1 MFGYKRPP
9 VKPRYRWEDN
19 FGMDVK
25 EILVGWKDMAW
36 VHVAEDRDKWQAVSN
51 ATVDLW
57 VP

>member
-1 MFGYKRPP
+1 MYERPL

-19 FGMDVK
+19 FGIVVK

-36 VHVAEDRDKWQAVSN
+36 VHVAEDRDKWQAVLDAAVN
-51 ATVDLW
+51 LW